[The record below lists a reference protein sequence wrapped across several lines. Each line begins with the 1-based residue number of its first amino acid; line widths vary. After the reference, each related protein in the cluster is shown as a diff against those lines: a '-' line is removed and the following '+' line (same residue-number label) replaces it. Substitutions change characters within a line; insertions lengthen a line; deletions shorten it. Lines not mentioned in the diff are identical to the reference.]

1 MRMENR
7 AILLTNLTFTFTKS
21 GEKQPKNAEEEDCG
35 AVGRAQLLKS

>member
-21 GEKQPKNAEEEDCG
+21 GEKQPKNAERKT
-35 AVGRAQLLKS
+35 AVLSEGPSC